1 MPTEKGIPDIKG
13 RHALENVFTRRG
25 TRDLIFMDAKELTE
39 LLNKYPDIKKR
50 VEEMLLFVDGAKEE
64 ISLADEAEERV
75 IEGVRG
81 IGFSLMENWAR
92 RQVNK
97 SSERIKKSLPKAQKH
112 SKKKSAGKQR
122 LGE

>member
-1 MPTEKGIPDIKG
+1 
-13 RHALENVFTRRG
+13 
-25 TRDLIFMDAKELTE
+25 MDAKELTE